1 MMKPLIALSLGLG
14 LVIAG
19 QLRAEETF
27 EAGKNYFII
36 EPAQATTTG
45 DKIEVVEVFSY
56 ACPHCNEEAP
66 MIADM
71 AKRLPAN
78 AEFVKIPAQFGFE
91 AWKTF
96 ARGFYTA
103 QALGIAEKSH
113 ADMFRTIF
121 VDRKING
128 GSPTFASLA
137 EFYSK
142 YGVTAEDFTATSRSF
157 AIEAKLKR
165 NDALIKAYGVDGTP
179 EFVVN
184 GKYRI
189 SGQSAG
195 GYSKI
200 EPIIRFLIEKEA
212 AAAKGG

>member
-14 LVIAG
+14 LIIAG
-19 QLRAEETF
+19 QLQAEETF
-27 EAGKNYFII
+27 EAGKNYFVI

-103 QALGIAEKSH
+103 QALGLIDKTHE
-113 ADMFRTIF
+113 DMFRTIY
-121 VDRKING
+121 VDRKLDIK
-128 GSPTFASLA
+128 SPTFASIA
-137 EFYSK
+137 DFYAK
-142 YGVTAEDFTATSRSF
+142 YGVSAEDFIATSNSF
-157 AIEAKLKR
+157 AVKAKLKR
-165 NDALIKAYGVDGTP
+165 NEELIKAYGVDGTP
-179 EFVVN
+179 TFIVN

-189 SGQSAG
+189 SGPSAG
-195 GYSKI
+195 GYDKV
-200 EPIIRFLIEKEA
+200 EPLVHYLIEKEA
-212 AAAKGG
+212 KGG